1 MGLTNSSAME
11 NPIQNRASMKTD
23 EGMKSTAKLFLLFK
37 QKMLFKTCLFSKMV
51 LSLTDL
57 RATTTNGYCRV
68 STMTAFAMYTKF
80 EASS

>member
-23 EGMKSTAKLFLLFK
+23 EGMKSTAKLARN
-37 QKMLFKTCLFSKMV
+37 TENPSSKMV